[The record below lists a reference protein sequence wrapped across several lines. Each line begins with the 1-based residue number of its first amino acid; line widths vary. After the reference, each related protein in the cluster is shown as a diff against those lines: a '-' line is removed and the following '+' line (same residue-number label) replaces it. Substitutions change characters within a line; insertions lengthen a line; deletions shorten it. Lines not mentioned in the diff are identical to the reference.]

1 MTMQPTYRLLL
12 YAIALTGLVVDQASK
27 YGVFAWLN
35 DAPYRREVIPGAFD
49 LVAQRKLGNDGN
61 TILHVNPGAL
71 FGLGQRGE
79 GTANTIFA
87 GISLVAAGVILFW
100 SFLPSTARDR
110 RLCIA
115 LGLIFA
121 GTLGNLYDR
130 MYFCGVRDF
139 LHFYNLPL
147 PFGLH
152 DWPVFNFAD
161 CCLVVGAGLLL
172 LQAFQSQ
179 PSAEEPAAASASA
192 SSSSPAHAE
201 YAGAADGK

>member
-12 YAIALTGLVVDQASK
+12 YTLALTGLAVDQASK
-27 YGVFAWLN
+27 YGVFAWLES
-35 DAPYRREVIPGAFD
+35 APGNRRELIPGAFD
-49 LVAQRKLGNDGN
+49 LVAQRKLGDDGS
-61 TILHVNPGAL
+61 TTLHVNPGAL

-79 GTANTIFA
+79 GTANGIFA
-87 GISLVAAGVILFW
+87 AISLIAACVILFW

-130 MYFCGVRDF
+130 MFFGGVRDF
-139 LHFYNLPL
+139 LHWHYLV
-147 PFGLH
+147 

-179 PSAEEPAAASASA
+179 PSAEETSAESASV
-192 SSSSPAHAE
+192 SSSSPTRAE
-201 YAGAADGK
+201 YAGATDGK

>member
-49 LVAQRKLGNDGN
+49 LVAQRKLSDDGN

-79 GTANTIFA
+79 GTANSIFA

-100 SFLPSTARDR
+100 SFLPPPPRDR
-110 RLCIA
+110 GFSVA
-115 LGLIFA
+115 LGRSFPA
-121 GTLGNLYDR
+121 RPATSYTR
-130 MYFCGVRDF
+130 WF
-139 LHFYNLPL
+139 
-147 PFGLH
+147 FG
-152 DWPVFNFAD
+152 A
-161 CCLVVGAGLLL
+161 CR
-172 LQAFQSQ
+172 
-179 PSAEEPAAASASA
+179 
-192 SSSSPAHAE
+192 
-201 YAGAADGK
+201 